1 MGKIKAVSYIT
12 RIKNAVVNYIT
23 LVKNTN
29 FEQLF
34 NKKKCNRKS
43 IYTDFAPTDSLQGDE
58 ESIRA
63 LDWALHNPKIT
74 NIALTGPYGSGK
86 SSVIASY
93 CRLHPKCRAINISL
107 ATFDGNT
114 WDKIHELLKKPDND
128 WTHADI
134 HELKTKLE
142 HGIQADLNELE
153 DELERGILKQLFYK
167 VNADRIPL
175 SRYRKLHHFRIKK
188 YLFGVMASLI
198 VAVAIAY
205 LLLPEPVSVLVE
217 DFMTR
222 FDSFTSIIKI
232 LSALVVVILGISG
245 VVRFIMTKF
254 TVKEIS
260 VGDAS
265 VQGEVTSTESVFNKN
280 IDEIL
285 YFFER
290 TKYNVVFIE
299 DLDRFNTTAI
309 FIKLR
314 EINKILN
321 QYEIIRRKIVFVY
334 AVKDDLFEKEIERTK
349 FFDFVIPVIPVINST
364 NSGEKMRELLG
375 KSDKKDVNR
384 EYPEHNISDKFITL
398 ISPYIGDMRILIS
411 TINEFWMY
419 KRTLINGLKD
429 QLNDECLLALILYK
443 NLYPQDFALL
453 EAESGNIKDAFENK
467 WMAIRHAIQ
476 NLVEKRM
483 QLECV
488 QKDTLKSIKELKIII
503 LSEIIKNKGYVT
515 RIAISGETYSYS
527 RLLSDDFSFD
537 LLRQAKINVY
547 YLEEDCSYEQSM
559 PVITNLEESS
569 KVFEE
574 LFSRYDA
581 QCALMNQQRD
591 KILADYEKIDQD
603 VMRINDNTLQQ
614 LIEENP
620 IEDVLPDRVRENDL
634 LVFLLRHGYINESYA
649 DYINYFHP
657 GSISKEELNF
667 ILSVRN
673 HKGVKNF
680 GFPITHCEN
689 VCERLFDYE
698 FEQPETLNFNLLDF
712 LLNTQAHKLKVK
724 RLIKQIV
731 NRSETSHSFI
741 KAYIERNKNI
751 EKFMQIICH
760 NSDYIWLD
768 IAYDEQLTNETKD
781 KYFKLII
788 KNCAIDD
795 IISNDYS
802 LDETESNK
810 IKKYFESNK
819 DILSEL
825 SDVSFSHLKDIID
838 GLDIHFYKLNIDGI
852 NSELLDFIFNGR
864 YYILNSHMMQ
874 VIFRIKNPAMLE
886 SLFYANYHCVCNL
899 EYEELLDY
907 IYDDFPRYV
916 QDFVLDIE
924 TNTEEKQK
932 DVDDILDRLFDIS
945 LVDMCIAVIE
955 KEHIAYWGKLTDCL
969 EEYIDETKKE
979 IWNYLLLNL
988 RTDVSWHNYLT
999 YHNTFGLTSELFTYA
1014 NSNMQ
1019 TLVEG
1024 QNDCIPDDNIVKEL
1038 IEEDLSDDSFKL
1050 LISRYKINSFTSAL
1064 TKFDISKLE
1073 IMIDVHYFGF
1083 TSERFI
1089 ELKSISYEITER
1101 FALANKTEFFELLDE
1116 CELGIDEI
1124 KAFLKMGHFSDEEEI
1139 QLISCI
1145 LFDEVDEELAQQIRN
1160 FKAELPKEYVEAA
1173 WDILKEEDKYELLYN
1188 QLDIYTLNELAEKFG
1203 TLGGDYSQ
1211 LAKRSKH
1218 KYKLWADKFGYNWK
1232 LCRKLFEMDYLSS
1245 FQMEGEYIVGYV
1257 KQKPKPKR
1265 SRIAS

>member
-1 MGKIKAVSYIT
+1 MRKAVNYVTRVKNAIISCIT
-12 RIKNAVVNYIT
+12 WIKNANLKQI
-23 LVKNTN
+23 
-29 FEQLF
+29 F
-34 NKKKCNRKS
+34 NIRKGNNKS

-58 ESIRA
+58 ESLRA

-114 WDKIHELLKKPDND
+114 LDKIHELLKKADND
-128 WTHADI
+128 WTQADI
-134 HELKTKLE
+134 HELKIKLE
-142 HGIQADLNELE
+142 HGIPADLNELE

-167 VNADRIPL
+167 VNADKIPL

-188 YLFGVMASLI
+188 YFLGVLASLI
-198 VAVAIAY
+198 IAVAIAY
-205 LLLPEPVSVLVE
+205 LLMPRTVSDLADNFVH
-217 DFMTR
+217 R
-222 FDSFTSIIKI
+222 FDSIISIVKL
-232 LSALVVVILGISG
+232 LSSLVVVMVGISG

-254 TVKEIS
+254 TVKAIS

-265 VQGEVTSTESVFNKN
+265 VQGEVNGSESVFNKN

-290 TKYNVVFIE
+290 TKYNVLFIE
-299 DLDRFNTTAI
+299 DLDRFNTTSI

-321 QYEIIRRKIVFVY
+321 QYEVLKRRIVFVY

-429 QLNDECLLALILYK
+429 QLNDECLLALIIYK

-453 EAESGNIKDAFENK
+453 EAESGDIKDAFDYKKLATKHAQENLE
-467 WMAIRHAIQ
+467 R
-476 NLVEKRM
+476 KRK
-483 QLECV
+483 QLESV
-488 QKDTLKSIKELKIII
+488 QKDTLNSIKELKIII
-503 LSEIIKNKGYVT
+503 LSEILENKGIITKIV
-515 RIAISGETYSYS
+515 ISGEAYSYS
-527 RLLSDDFSFD
+527 QLLSDDFPFD
-537 LLRQAKINVY
+537 MLRQTKINVY
-547 YLEEDCSYEQSM
+547 YLGEGSSYEQSM
-559 PVITNLEESS
+559 PPITNLEESS
-569 KVFEE
+569 EKFKR

-581 QCALMNQQRD
+581 KYNLNDLKYREIQSEF
-591 KILADYEKIDQD
+591 EKIDQKILHI
-603 VMRINDNTLQQ
+603 RDNTLQQ

-620 IEDVLPDRVRENDL
+620 IEDVLPDKVRENDL

-673 HKGVKNF
+673 HKGVKDF
-680 GFPITHCEN
+680 IFPITHCEN

-698 FEQPETLNFNLLDF
+698 FDQPETLNFNLFDF
-712 LLNTQAHKLKVK
+712 LLNAHGHELKLK

-731 NRSETSHSFI
+731 NRSKISRSFI
-741 KAYIERNKNI
+741 KAYIERNKNVVQ
-751 EKFMQIICH
+751 FMQMICYE
-760 NSDYIWLD
+760 SSCIWED

-781 KYFKLII
+781 KYLQLII
-788 KNCAIDD
+788 KNCDIVD
-795 IISNDYS
+795 IIKNDYI
-802 LDETESNK
+802 LDEAESSE
-810 IKKYFESNK
+810 IERYFENDT
-819 DILSEL
+819 DILSKF
-825 SDVSFSHLKDIID
+825 SDVPIAHLKEIIS
-838 GLDIHFYKLNIDGI
+838 GLDLHFHKINIDGI
-852 NSELLDFIFNGR
+852 NSELLDFIFSGR
-864 YYILNSHMMQ
+864 YYILNSYMMQ

-924 TNTEEKQK
+924 TNTEEKQE

-955 KEHIAYWGKLTDCL
+955 KEHLAYWGKLTDCL

-988 RTDVSWHNYLT
+988 RTDVSWHNYLA
-999 YHNTFGLTSELFTYA
+999 YYNTFGLTSELLLYA
-1014 NSNMQ
+1014 NNNMRD
-1019 TLVEG
+1019 LVQE
-1024 QNDCIPDDNIVKEL
+1024 QSDNMLTDDIIKEL
-1038 IEEDLSDDSFKL
+1038 MEKDLYDDSFKL
-1050 LISRYKINSFTSAL
+1050 LISKYKVDDFSNVL
-1064 TKFDISKLE
+1064 TKFDESKLE
-1073 IMIDVHYFGF
+1073 AMIDIHYFGF
-1083 TSERFI
+1083 TYERYV
-1089 ELKSISYEITER
+1089 ELRDISYELAER
-1101 FALANKTEFFELLDE
+1101 FALANKPEFLDVLDE
-1116 CELGIDEI
+1116 CELGVDEI
-1124 KAFLKMGHFSDEEEI
+1124 KAYLGMDHFSAKEKMEI
-1139 QLISCI
+1139 IKCIS
-1145 LFDEVDEELAQQIRN
+1145 LDEVDEELARQIRN
-1160 FKAELPKEYVEAA
+1160 FEISLPKEYVEAA
-1173 WDILKEEDKYELLYN
+1173 WDILKDEDKYQLLYN
-1188 QLDIYTLNELAEKFG
+1188 QLDIYTLNELADKFG
-1203 TLGGDYSQ
+1203 ILGGDYSQ
-1211 LAKRSKH
+1211 IAKRTRH
-1218 KYKLWADKFGYNWK
+1218 KYKLWNDEFGFNWTLCQKLLTKKF
-1232 LCRKLFEMDYLSS
+1232 LSS
-1245 FQMEGEYIVGYV
+1245 CWTEGKYIVGYV
-1257 KQKPKPKR
+1257 KQKSKG
-1265 SRIAS
+1265 

>member
-114 WDKIHELLKKPDND
+114 WDKIYELLKKTDND
-128 WTHADI
+128 WTQADI

-153 DELERGILKQLFYK
+153 DELEKGILKQLFYK

-175 SRYRKLHHFRIKK
+175 SRYRKLHHFSIIK
-188 YLFGVMASLI
+188 YLLGVVASILI
-198 VAVAIAY
+198 AVAVAY
-205 LLLPEPVSVLVE
+205 LLLPERLSILATNFVH
-217 DFMTR
+217 R
-222 FDSFTSIIKI
+222 FDSFISIVKI
-232 LSALVVVILGISG
+232 ISSLVVAIIGISG

-254 TVKEIS
+254 TIKEIS

-265 VQGEVTSTESVFNKN
+265 VQGEVISTDSVFNKN

-290 TKYNVVFIE
+290 TRYDVVFIE
-299 DLDRFNTTAI
+299 DLDRYDTTLI

-321 QYEIIRRKIVFVY
+321 QYEVIKRRIVFVY

-375 KSDKKDVNR
+375 ISDKKDENR
-384 EYPEHNISDKFITL
+384 EYPEHNISDKFITM
-398 ISPYIGDMRILIS
+398 ISPFIGDMRILIS

-419 KRTLINGLKD
+419 KRTLINGFKD
-429 QLNDECLLALILYK
+429 QLNDECLLALMIYK

-467 WMAIRHAIQ
+467 WMAIKHAQ
-476 NLVEKRM
+476 ENLEGKRK
-483 QLECV
+483 QLECI

-503 LSEIIKNKGYVT
+503 LSEIINNKGYVT
-515 RIAISGETYSYS
+515 RIAISGDTYSYS

-537 LLRQAKINVY
+537 LLRQAKISVY
-547 YLEEDCSYEQSM
+547 YLGEGSSYEQSI
-559 PVITNLEESS
+559 VITDLEESS
-569 KVFEE
+569 EVLKE

-581 QCALMNQQRD
+581 QCALMNQQHD
-591 KILADYEKIDQD
+591 EILVEFEKIDKD
-603 VMRINDNTLQQ
+603 IMSIKDNTLQQ
-614 LIEENP
+614 LIESNP
-620 IEDVLPDRVRENDL
+620 IEDVLPDKVRENDL
-634 LVFLLRHGYINESYA
+634 LIFLLRHGYINEGYS

-657 GSISKEELNF
+657 GSISKEELDF

-680 GFPITHCEN
+680 GFPITHCGN
-689 VCERLFDYE
+689 ICGRLFDYE

-712 LLNTQAHKLKVK
+712 LLSTQEHELKLK
-724 RLIKQIV
+724 RFIKQIV
-731 NRSETSHSFI
+731 NRSEISRNFI

-751 EKFMQIICH
+751 EQFMQIICH
-760 NSDYIWLD
+760 ESDYIWQD
-768 IAYDEQLTNETKD
+768 IAYDEQITNETKD

-788 KNCAIDD
+788 RNCDVED
-795 IISNDYS
+795 IFDNDYLIGDRQS
-802 LDETESNK
+802 SE
-810 IKKYFESNK
+810 IRAYFESNM

-825 SDVSFSHLKDIID
+825 SDVNIPHLKNLISKF
-838 GLDIHFYKLNIDGI
+838 DIHFYQLNIDEVDTEVLDYII
-852 NSELLDFIFNGR
+852 NKR
-864 YYILNSHMMQ
+864 YYILNPHMMQ
-874 VIFRIKNPAMLE
+874 VIFKLKDSRSLE
-886 SLFYANYHCVCNL
+886 HLFSANYHCVRSLNCK
-899 EYEELLDY
+899 ELSNY
-907 IYDDFPRYV
+907 IYDNFKKYV

-999 YHNTFGLTSELFTYA
+999 YHNLFGLTSELFTYA
-1014 NSNMQ
+1014 NKNMQ
-1019 TLVEG
+1019 VLVEVQG
-1024 QNDCIPDDNIVKEL
+1024 DSIPDDNIVKEL

-1064 TKFDISKLE
+1064 TKFDKSKLE

-1089 ELKSISYEITER
+1089 ELKSISYEIAER

-1124 KAFLKMGHFSDEEEI
+1124 KVFLKMGHFSDEEKI

-1160 FKAELPKEYVEAA
+1160 FKTELPKEYVEAA

-1188 QLDIYTLNELAEKFG
+1188 QLDIYALNELAEKFG

-1218 KYKLWADKFGYNWK
+1218 KYKLWADEFGYNWK

>member
-1 MGKIKAVSYIT
+1 MRKIKAVSYIT

-58 ESIRA
+58 ESLRA
-63 LDWALHNPKIT
+63 LNWALHDPKIT

-114 WDKIHELLKKPDND
+114 LDKIHELLKKADND
-128 WTHADI
+128 WTQADI

-142 HGIQADLNELE
+142 HGIPADLNELE

-167 VNADRIPL
+167 VNADKIPL
-175 SRYRKLHHFRIKK
+175 SRYRKLHHFGIKK
-188 YLFGVMASLI
+188 YFLGVLASLI
-198 VAVAIAY
+198 IAVAIAY
-205 LLLPEPVSVLVE
+205 LLMPETVSDLADNFVH
-217 DFMTR
+217 R
-222 FDSFTSIIKI
+222 FDSIISIVKL
-232 LSALVVVILGISG
+232 LSSLVVAMVGISG

-254 TVKEIS
+254 TVKAIS

-265 VQGEVTSTESVFNKN
+265 VQGEVNGSESVFNKN

-299 DLDRFNTTAI
+299 DLDRFNTTSI

-321 QYEIIRRKIVFVY
+321 QYEVIKRRIVFVY
-334 AVKDDLFEKEIERTK
+334 AVKDDLFEKAIERTK

-375 KSDKKDVNR
+375 KSDKKDMNR

-419 KRTLINGLKD
+419 KRTLINGHKD
-429 QLNDECLLALILYK
+429 QLNDECLLALIIYK

-467 WMAIRHAIQ
+467 RMAIKHAQ
-476 NLVEKRM
+476 GNLEEKRK
-483 QLECV
+483 QLERA
-488 QKDTLKSIKELKIII
+488 QKDALKSIKELKIII
-503 LSEIIKNKGYVT
+503 LSEILQNKGVVT
-515 RIAISGETYSYS
+515 RISVSGETYNYS
-527 RLLSDDFSFD
+527 QLLSDDFSFD

-547 YLEEDCSYEQSM
+547 YLREEYSYEQSM
-559 PVITNLEESS
+559 PAITQLEKSS
-569 KVFEE
+569 EVFKE

-581 QCALMNQQRD
+581 QCALMNQQHEE
-591 KILADYEKIDQD
+591 ILAEFEKIDKD
-603 VMRINDNTLQQ
+603 IMRIKDNTLQK
-614 LIEENP
+614 LIESNP
-620 IEDVLPDRVRENDL
+620 IEDVLPSDVRKNDL

-673 HKGVKNF
+673 HKGVKDF
-680 GFPITHCEN
+680 LLSITHCEN

-712 LLNTQAHKLKVK
+712 LLNTQEHELKLK
-724 RLIKQIV
+724 RLIMQIV
-731 NRSETSHSFI
+731 NRSEISRSFI
-741 KAYIERNKNI
+741 KAYIDRNKNI
-751 EKFMQIICH
+751 VRFMRIICH
-760 NSDYIWLD
+760 ESHYIWQD
-768 IAYDEQLTNETKD
+768 IAYDEQITNETKD

-788 KNCAIDD
+788 KNCAVED
-795 IISNDYS
+795 IFDNDYLIGDRQS
-802 LDETESNK
+802 SE
-810 IKKYFESNK
+810 IRAYFESNMN
-819 DILSEL
+819 ILSEL
-825 SDVSFSHLKDIID
+825 SDVNIPHLKNLISKF
-838 GLDIHFYKLNIDGI
+838 DIHFYQLNIDGVDIEVLNYII
-852 NSELLDFIFNGR
+852 NNR
-864 YYILNSHMMQ
+864 YYNLNPHMMQ
-874 VIFRIKNPAMLE
+874 VIFSLKDPKSLE
-886 SLFYANYHCVCNL
+886 YLFSANYHCVRSLNCK
-899 EYEELLDY
+899 ELSSY
-907 IYDDFPRYV
+907 IYDNFKKYV

-924 TNTEEKQK
+924 SNTEEKQE
-932 DVDDILDRLFDIS
+932 DVDSIIDFLFAIS

-969 EEYIDETKKE
+969 KKREDDKKKE

-988 RTDVSWHNYLT
+988 RTDVSWQNYLT
-999 YHNTFGLTSELFTYA
+999 YHDTFGLTPELFTYV
-1014 NSNMQ
+1014 NKNMQ
-1019 TLVEG
+1019 VLVEVHG
-1024 QNDCIPDDNIVKEL
+1024 DSIPDDDIINEL
-1038 IEEDLSDDSFKL
+1038 IEKDLSDVSFKL
-1050 LISRYKINSFTSAL
+1050 LISKYRINSFTNAL
-1064 TKFDISKLE
+1064 TKFDRSKLE
-1073 IMIDVHYFGF
+1073 IMIEVHYFEF

-1089 ELKSISYEITER
+1089 ELKSISYELAEK
-1101 FALANKTEFFELLDE
+1101 FALANKTDFFKLLDK

-1124 KAFLKMGHFSDEEEI
+1124 KVFLKMRHFSDEEEI
-1139 QLISCI
+1139 QLVRCI
-1145 LFDEVDEELAQQIRN
+1145 LSDEVDEELAQQIRD
-1160 FKAELPKEYVEAA
+1160 FKTELPKEYVEAA

-1218 KYKLWADKFGYNWK
+1218 KYKLWADEFGYNWK